1 MNGYLSK
8 YEEIYERLKNV
19 MQSVADR
26 LNGKDPA
33 VVYTPS
39 PEDLAFSHLSGVM
52 KKLKQNMTKV
62 IAVTPLYCSL
72 PTKRHITCNL
82 RKKIVRMMY
91 FCCLSVK
98 FVGKMQIVSSLREV
112 GSELLIMIPS
122 RCRKMTEAVNKRMMM
137 IEQKVQ
143 ELQDSSCTLDMALS
157 MQEVANNLESLQ
169 EDMGGVEEF
178 EAVMDKMRMLDQ
190 DLEEMD
196 MKIDEMNDDID
207 IQDYLDE
214 LDVIEKEEA
223 ERQAAQLPEA
233 PTTAPKMKEVEMK
246 EKKRMAELECIVC
259 WIRTKRGE
267 MG

>member
-8 YEEIYERLKNV
+8 YEEIYEQLKNV

-26 LNGKDPA
+26 LSGKDPA

-62 IAVTPLYCSL
+62 ITMIPFYCSI
-72 PTKRHITCNL
+72 PTKRHITCAL
-82 RKKIVRMMY
+82 LKKIVRMMY
-91 FCCLSVK
+91 FCCLLVK
-98 FVGKMQIVSSLREV
+98 FVGKMQTVSSLREV
-112 GSELLIMIPS
+112 GSVLLIMIPS
-122 RCRKMTEAVNKRMMM
+122 RCRKMTEAVNSRMMM

-143 ELQDSSCTLDMALS
+143 ELQESSCSLDMALS

-196 MKIDEMNDDID
+196 MKIDEMTDDID
-207 IQDYLDE
+207 YEDYLDE
-214 LDVIEKEEA
+214 LDAMEKEEA
-223 ERQAAQLPEA
+223 ESQTAQLPEA

-246 EKKRMAELECIVC
+246 EKKRVAEID
-259 WIRTKRGE
+259 
-267 MG
+267 